1 VYNSMIMCQFCNP
14 PAEIIVK
21 LLTYSTG
28 RAYKIEDLDLLG
40 ERIFNLKR
48 ILNIKLGVSRRD
60 DYLPKI
66 VLTLLK
72 EGGTEGRVP
81 NIGKMIQKYYEIRKW
96 DYESG
101 KPTEE
106 KLKQF
111 LQSKSCLERSLFLR
125 YRLKKQRKL

>member
-1 VYNSMIMCQFCNP
+1 
-14 PAEIIVK
+14 
-21 LLTYSTG
+21 
-28 RAYKIEDLDLLG
+28 
-40 ERIFNLKR
+40 LKR

-106 KLKQF
+106 KLKQLGLDK
-111 LQSKSCLERSLFLR
+111 LQI
-125 YRLKKQRKL
+125 